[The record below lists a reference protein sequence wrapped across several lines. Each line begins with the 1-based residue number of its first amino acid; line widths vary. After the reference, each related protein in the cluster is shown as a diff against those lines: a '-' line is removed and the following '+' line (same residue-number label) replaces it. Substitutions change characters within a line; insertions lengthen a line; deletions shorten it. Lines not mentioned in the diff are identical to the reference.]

1 MTHRTKKP
9 KLKEIN
15 LDSKVFII
23 MIDDTVI
30 RFNLKFVFVELY
42 FIMLNNSLVE
52 IKNPRRPK
60 EYKISI
66 NPL

>member
-1 MTHRTKKP
+1 MRHNTKKP

-30 RFNLKFVFVELY
+30 RFSLKFILIALS
-42 FIMLNNSLVE
+42 FIVLNNSLVE
-52 IKNPRRPK
+52 IKSPKKPR
-60 EYKISI
+60 E
-66 NPL
+66 